1 MEVSLKE
8 ISKIVTGNTPSKKNK
23 DYWNSEDICFIKPD
37 VIGSGIDSITTSN
50 EYISNFA
57 SSKARIVDRNTILIT
72 CIGNIGR
79 IGIVSDKKVAFNQQ
93 INAIIPDYK
102 INIRYLAYVL
112 LFSQPRL
119 NALANSAV
127 VPIVNKTQLGNFKV
141 KINPNLESQRKIV
154 SILDKIAKIIKN
166 QTKEIEHLDELIK
179 ARFVEMFGNLKHN
192 KKYKYKKISELTDV
206 ISGGTPNRKNESY
219 WQNGTIP
226 WIKTT
231 ELKNNRI
238 FSTDECITTL
248 GLEHSSAKI
257 VPPHTVL
264 IAMYGQGK
272 TRAMTAYLETSAST
286 NQACACILPSS
297 NIDSEYLW
305 QYLILSYHD
314 LRSRAKGG
322 NQPNLNSQIIKN
334 FEILVP
340 PISLQNEFANFVQQ
354 VDKSKVAV
362 QKSLDETQK
371 LYDSLMQEYFG

>member
-1 MEVSLKE
+1 MTKTGTKIPKE
-8 ISKIVTGNTPSKKNK
+8 EYLTTGKNIIIDQGK
-23 DYWNSEDICFIKPD
+23 
-37 VIGSGIDSITTSN
+37 DSIAGYTDRQKGIFKEVPVIVFGDHT
-50 EYISNFA
+50 
-57 SSKARIVDRNTILIT
+57 RIVKYVDKPFFLGADGVKVLKSREKESNYKYLYYALKAAHIPNTGYNRHFKWL
-72 CIGNIGR
+72 
-79 IGIVSDKKVAFNQQ
+79 KQ
-93 INAIIPDYK
+93 ININYPDFNEQK
-102 INIRYLAYVL
+102 NIVD
-112 LFSQPRL
+112 
-119 NALANSAV
+119 
-127 VPIVNKTQLGNFKV
+127 
-141 KINPNLESQRKIV
+141 
-154 SILDKIAKIIKN
+154 ILDSLTRIIKVR
-166 QTKEIEHLDELIK
+166 QKELAFFDKLIK

-238 FSTDECITTL
+238 FSTDECITAL

-354 VDKSKVAV
+354 VDKSTVAV
-362 QKSLDETQK
+362 QKSLNETQK

>member
-1 MEVSLKE
+1 MNGIIIVNKE
-8 ISKIVTGNTPSKKNK
+8 KQYTSRDVVNIISKILKEYLFYMLNTNLFEVK
-23 DYWNSEDICFIKPD
+23 
-37 VIGSGIDSITTSN
+37 SIN
-50 EYISNFA
+50 
-57 SSKARIVDRNTILIT
+57 SSKGIAQK
-72 CIGNIGR
+72 NI
-79 IGIVSDKKVAFNQQ
+79 STEWLKN
-93 INAIIPDYK
+93 Y
-102 INIRYLAYVL
+102 
-112 LFSQPRL
+112 
-119 NALANSAV
+119 V
-127 VPIVNKTQLGNFKV
+127 VPLPSIEIQQHL
-141 KINPNLESQRKIV
+141 I
-154 SILDKIAKIIKN
+154 SILKKLEKAVRNKKHELRALDK
-166 QTKEIEHLDELIK
+166 LVK

-238 FSTDECITTL
+238 FSTDECITAL

-354 VDKSKVAV
+354 VDKSKFENIVYLNKTLSSKILS
-362 QKSLDETQK
+362 QIGDGIR
-371 LYDSLMQEYFG
+371 D